1 MRRIVVENPIIYS
14 LFQAQLQSMRRKTNG
29 MWMKEMNVFS
39 ESIKRNIKS
48 PFEDPEEESN
58 LEDDEVDVPITN
70 LNNPNRSTSATISV
84 G

>member
-48 PFEDPEEESN
+48 PFEDPEDESN
-58 LEDDEVDVPITN
+58 LEEDEVDVPITN

>member
-1 MRRIVVENPIIYS
+1 
-14 LFQAQLQSMRRKTNG
+14 
-29 MWMKEMNVFS
+29 MKEMNVFS